1 MGKALEEFSEK
12 VDGPML
18 IVTTVAGGERSGC
31 LVGYWTK
38 CSVRPPRFA
47 VCISKK
53 NHTFGV
59 AMAAET
65 LALHLIPKNEVELA
79 RLFGS
84 ETGDE
89 IDKFSRCGWSEGR
102 GGVPILDDCPTHAIC
117 RIVDRTDVGDHVAL
131 VTEPVEVTDGPEDDI
146 FTHNMAREQRIEP
159 GHPA

>member
-12 VDGPML
+12 VDGPLL

-38 CSVRPPRFA
+38 CSVTPPRFL

-59 AMAAET
+59 AMKAKT
-65 LALHLIPKNEVELA
+65 VALHLIPKDEVEIV

-89 IDKFSRCGWSEGR
+89 VDKFSRCRWTPELE
-102 GGVPILDDCPTHAIC
+102 GVPILDTCPSHAIC
-117 RIVDRTDVGDHVAL
+117 KVLDRTDVGDHVAL
-131 VTEPVEVTDGPEDDI
+131 LAEPVEVHDGPEDDI
-146 FTHNMAREQRIEP
+146 FTHNMAGKHAIEP